1 MLKFFH
7 KIRLLLKKK
16 ALNKCVYKK
25 CKILQVHFTN
35 IRIGTIK
42 KKKKPF
48 IAPLQKKVGQTMVM
62 FSSNQLK

>member
-42 KKKKPF
+42 KKKKTIYCTFTKESWTDNVDVF
-48 IAPLQKKVGQTMVM
+48 I
-62 FSSNQLK
+62 

>member
-42 KKKKPF
+42 KKKKH
-48 IAPLQKKVGQTMVM
+48 LLHLYKRKLDRQW
-62 FSSNQLK
+62 

>member
-42 KKKKPF
+42 KKKNIYCTFTKESWTDNGDVF
-48 IAPLQKKVGQTMVM
+48 I
-62 FSSNQLK
+62 